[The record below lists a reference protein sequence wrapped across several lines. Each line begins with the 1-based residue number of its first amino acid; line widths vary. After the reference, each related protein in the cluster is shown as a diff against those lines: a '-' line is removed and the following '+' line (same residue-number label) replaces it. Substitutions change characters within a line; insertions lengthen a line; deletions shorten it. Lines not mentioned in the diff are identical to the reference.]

1 MFYIGTGFLRAPRTD
16 SWAGSLI
23 FRRVRHRRPTVW
35 GFLQPTRGMARTG
48 DASRRVPASLVNLVL
63 ACQELLP
70 RRPF

>member
-23 FRRVRHRRPTVW
+23 FRRVRHRLPAVW
-35 GFLQPTRGMARTG
+35 VFLQSTRGMARTG
-48 DASRRVPASLVNLVL
+48 DASRRVPASLIIPVL
-63 ACQELLP
+63 TCQELLP